1 MSEPHF
7 NDHVSALRPRPN
19 DYDWALQLNN
29 SVFVELFEAGRWDW
43 SMANGIDMRHGRL
56 VGAVARL
63 EIDYKKPVFWDPSI
77 VLHVTTSLVRLERFS
92 LFLRQRVSLAGD
104 EVADGLLRLVVFD
117 KQRRVMVPINIDQLR
132 AAQC

>member
-1 MSEPHF
+1 MNEPHF
-7 NDHVSALRPRPN
+7 HDHVSALRPRPN

-43 SMANGIDMRHGRL
+43 TMANGIDLRHGRL

-63 EIDYKKPVFWDPSI
+63 EIDYKKPVFWDPST

-92 LFLRQRVSLAGD
+92 LFLRQRVARAGD

-117 KQRRVMVPINIDQLR
+117 KQRRVMVPIDIDQLR